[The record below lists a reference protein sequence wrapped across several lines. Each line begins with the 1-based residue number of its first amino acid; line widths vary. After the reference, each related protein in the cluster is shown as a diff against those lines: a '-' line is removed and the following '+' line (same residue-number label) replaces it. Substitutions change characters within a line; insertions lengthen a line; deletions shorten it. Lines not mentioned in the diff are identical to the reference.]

1 VAVDGGGVAAGAI
14 HGPPRTPHRPPPRT
28 PSAPSAAL
36 PHSGHFS
43 PRLPLSSLSSI
54 SAMHPLSPLAPGLSV
69 GPYTLLRH
77 LARGGTSDVYAARL
91 ASEPDAAPVALKL
104 LSPLSP
110 ADRQRA
116 EREAA
121 IAASLSHPHIAA
133 LLDHGHADLSLSP
146 SAPSSPSLFL
156 ALELLHGETLSAR
169 LARGA
174 LSPVDAITLGLQLA
188 DALDHAH
195 QRGVIHRDLKPA
207 NVFLCAPPASAPSA
221 LHAKLLDFGVARRS
235 SAASTTPTGALV
247 GTPAYMSPEQ
257 VRGDRDID
265 PRADLWSLGVTLFEA
280 LSQRLPFEAD
290 TTLAILFRIAFDPAP
305 RLASLRPDLPPA
317 LCAIIHRCLARDRDA
332 RFPSAASLSAAL
344 RALPPPSLSDPA
356 AEPGAAPLP
365 EEVRLV
371 TAVLARGVRDH
382 GLLERLAREL
392 GARYTLL
399 PDASALVAFGLDRWT
414 GDEAHRALRLA
425 RAASFTADHVGVATG
440 HSVPTAVP
448 SLARSVA
455 DLALAASA
463 LPGLGLDATTASLLR
478 ASTPLS
484 LRPDGTS
491 SPLPADP
498 ASSVTPSDAPPFVG
512 RSTDLATLLD
522 AFDLAAASLRPAAA
536 LLLGVAGIGKTRT
549 LDEALRRLATSS
561 SARVLRVRCDR
572 ARCDAPM
579 AALREALAAV
589 DPLVAAS
596 LSPRAAVRDPQ
607 VALDGALGALSAV
620 LRGLSRDGPVVL
632 AIDDAH
638 WLDASSRALL
648 ASLCD
653 APDAPAL
660 ALWMTADPD
669 AASQLRDLV
678 AATST
683 RTLSPLPRDAAAA
696 LVTSVLGRPDAGLV
710 DRGEGNPLFLEALAR
725 LALDP
730 SHDDVIPPGIEATHR
745 AALDRLGASE
755 RDFVKRT
762 SVFGRTAWLEGA
774 VDLGASPAP
783 LDALRRRALLSVK
796 SDSRLARC
804 TELEFRSALLADV
817 AHGLWPPGERA
828 SLHGQAA
835 AWLSAQ
841 DDVTPEELGPH
852 WLLAELPERAAHAW
866 SVAAERAAALGATRA
881 VCEHT
886 ARVLSLTRRPDI
898 CWRALTARDTA
909 LQLAG
914 DRALQREGLTLLDDL
929 TASMDDAARAE
940 VQWRWCHHARMVDD
954 VAHAERAGRSAE
966 ALSPPGARWGAAA
979 TMELALLYADRGR
992 IAEARERA
1000 AAAMSAAQGVDDPWL
1015 QARAAHTLAYVL
1027 LEEGSDFDRALRL
1040 YRDAAA
1046 GYQRTGDRRREA
1058 IALLNGGAALAQVGR
1073 FGDALDAFD
1082 EARSLALRVGNA
1094 RTAAV
1099 SLENRGAVR
1108 RALGEHRPAE
1118 DDLALALTEAARLGH
1133 RRLAEAAR
1141 IERLY
1146 LALATD
1152 ADDPTLRARCEE
1164 VASVA
1169 AEAEA
1174 PAQAASA
1181 VAAALRAGARLG
1193 DAVAPLVDRARAM
1206 LDALTPQ
1213 PMLAAELLVALWEV
1227 DGRRATDEGAF
1238 AAALSAYAE
1247 GAGNEADRGV
1257 RRRGFARRFMVPEGL
1272 RSG

>member
-1 VAVDGGGVAAGAI
+1 
-14 HGPPRTPHRPPPRT
+14 
-28 PSAPSAAL
+28 
-36 PHSGHFS
+36 
-43 PRLPLSSLSSI
+43 
-54 SAMHPLSPLAPGLSV
+54 MHPLSPLAPGLSV

-77 LARGGTSDVYAARL
+77 LARGGTSDVYVARL
-91 ASEPDAAPVALKL
+91 ATTPDAAPVALKL

-133 LLDHGHADLSLSP
+133 LLDHGHATLSID
-146 SAPSSPSLFL
+146 PSSPSLFL
-156 ALELLHGETLSAR
+156 ALELLRGETLSRPPRPRA
-169 LARGA
+169 A
-174 LSPVDAITLGLQLA
+174 LPVDAIALGLQLA

-195 QRGVIHRDLKPA
+195 QRGVIHRDLKPS
-207 NVFLCAPPASAPSA
+207 NVFLCSSPSAPSA
-221 LHAKLLDFGVARRS
+221 SDALFAKLLDFGVARRS

-265 PRADLWSLGVTLFEA
+265 PRTDLWSLGVTLFEA
-280 LSQRLPFEAD
+280 LSQRLPFDAD

-305 RLASLRPDLPPA
+305 RLDALRPDLPPA
-317 LCAIIHRCLARDRDA
+317 LCAIVHRCLARDRDA
-332 RFPSAASLSAAL
+332 RFPSAASVAAAL
-344 RALPPPSLSDPA
+344 RALPPLSSIASLSS
-356 AEPGAAPLP
+356 EPGAAPLP

-392 GARYTLL
+392 DARYTLL
-399 PDASALVAFGLDRWT
+399 PDATALVAFGLDRWT

-440 HSVPTAVP
+440 HSVPTAIT

-498 ASSVTPSDAPPFVG
+498 ASSATPSDAPPFVG
-512 RSTDLATLLD
+512 RSTDLAILLD
-522 AFDLAAASLRPAAA
+522 AHDLATSSLRPAAA

-549 LDEALRRLATSS
+549 LDEALRRLAATS
-561 SARVLRVRCDR
+561 AAHILRVRCDR
-572 ARCDAPM
+572 ARRDAPM

-589 DPLVAAS
+589 DPLVAAA

-620 LRGLSRDGPVVL
+620 LRGLSRDAPVVL

-669 AASQLRDLV
+669 AATQLRDLV

-683 RTLSPLPRDAAAA
+683 RTLSPLPRESAAAMVA
-696 LVTSVLGRPDAGLV
+696 SVLGRPDADLV

-796 SDSRLARC
+796 PDSRLARC

-835 AWLSAQ
+835 AWLSAH

-852 WLLAELPERAAHAW
+852 WLLAELPERAAQAW

-881 VCEHT
+881 VCEHA
-886 ARVLSLTRRPDI
+886 ARVLSLTRRPEAR
-898 CWRALTARDTA
+898 WRALTARDTA

-914 DRALQREGLTLLDDL
+914 DRALQREGLTLLDEL
-929 TASMDDAARAE
+929 AASMDPAARAE

-1000 AAAMSAAQGVDDPWL
+1000 AAAMSAALGVDDPWL

-1118 DDLALALTEAARLGH
+1118 DDLALALAEAARLGH

-1152 ADDPTLRARCEE
+1152 ADASTLRARCEE

-1193 DAVAPLVDRARAM
+1193 DTVAPMIDRARAM
-1206 LDALTPQ
+1206 LKALTPQ

-1227 DGRRATDEGAF
+1227 DGRRATDERAF
-1238 AAALSAYAE
+1238 AAALSAYAD
-1247 GAGNEADRGV
+1247 GAGNDADRGV

-1272 RSG
+1272 QPG

>member
-1 VAVDGGGVAAGAI
+1 
-14 HGPPRTPHRPPPRT
+14 
-28 PSAPSAAL
+28 
-36 PHSGHFS
+36 
-43 PRLPLSSLSSI
+43 
-54 SAMHPLSPLAPGLSV
+54 MHPLPPLAPGLSV

-77 LARGGTSDVYAARL
+77 LARGGTSDVYVARL
-91 ASEPDAAPVALKL
+91 ATTPDAAPVALKL

-133 LLDHGHADLSLSP
+133 LLDHGHATLSID
-146 SAPSSPSLFL
+146 PSSPSLFL
-156 ALELLHGETLSAR
+156 ALELLRGETLSAR
-169 LARGA
+169 LVRAP
-174 LSPVDAITLGLQLA
+174 LSPVDAIALGLQLA

-207 NVFLCAPPASAPSA
+207 NVFLCSSPSAPSA
-221 LHAKLLDFGVARRS
+221 PDALFAKLLDFGVARRS

-280 LSQRLPFEAD
+280 LSQRLPFDAD

-305 RLASLRPDLPPA
+305 RLDALRPDLPPA
-317 LCAIIHRCLARDRDA
+317 LCAIVHRCLARDRDA
-332 RFPSAASLSAAL
+332 RFPSAASLASAL
-344 RALPPPSLSDPA
+344 RALPPLSAIASLSSDPA
-356 AEPGAAPLP
+356 AEAAAPLP

-399 PDASALVAFGLDRWT
+399 PDATALVAFGLDRWT

-440 HSVPTAVP
+440 HSVPTAIT

-478 ASTPLS
+478 ASFPLS
-484 LRPDGTS
+484 LRSDGTS

-512 RSTDLATLLD
+512 RVTDLSTLLE
-522 AFDLAAASLRPAAA
+522 AFDLAASSLRPAAA

-549 LDEALRRLATSS
+549 LDEALRRLAAAASS
-561 SARVLRVRCDR
+561 SAAHILRVRCDR
-572 ARCDAPM
+572 ARRDAPM

-589 DPLVAAS
+589 DPLVAAA

-669 AASQLRDLV
+669 AATQLRDLV

-683 RTLSPLPRDAAAA
+683 RTLSPLPRESAAA
-696 LVTSVLGRPDAGLV
+696 LVASVLGRPDADLV

-835 AWLSAQ
+835 AWLSAH

-852 WLLAELPERAAHAW
+852 WLLAELPERAAQAW

-881 VCEHT
+881 VCEHA
-886 ARVLSLTRRPDI
+886 ARVLSLTRRPEAR
-898 CWRALTARDTA
+898 WRALTARDTA

-914 DRALQREGLTLLDDL
+914 DRALQREGLTLLDEL
-929 TASMDDAARAE
+929 AASMDPAARAE

-954 VAHAERAGRSAE
+954 VALAERAGRSAE
-966 ALSPPGARWGAAA
+966 ALSP
-979 TMELALLYADRGR
+979 
-992 IAEARERA
+992 RERA
-1000 AAAMSAAQGVDDPWL
+1000 GEPPPPWSSRCSTPTAAASPRPESAPPP
-1015 QARAAHTLAYVL
+1015 R
-1027 LEEGSDFDRALRL
+1027 
-1040 YRDAAA
+1040 
-1046 GYQRTGDRRREA
+1046 
-1058 IALLNGGAALAQVGR
+1058 
-1073 FGDALDAFD
+1073 
-1082 EARSLALRVGNA
+1082 
-1094 RTAAV
+1094 
-1099 SLENRGAVR
+1099 
-1108 RALGEHRPAE
+1108 
-1118 DDLALALTEAARLGH
+1118 
-1133 RRLAEAAR
+1133 
-1141 IERLY
+1141 
-1146 LALATD
+1146 
-1152 ADDPTLRARCEE
+1152 
-1164 VASVA
+1164 
-1169 AEAEA
+1169 
-1174 PAQAASA
+1174 
-1181 VAAALRAGARLG
+1181 
-1193 DAVAPLVDRARAM
+1193 
-1206 LDALTPQ
+1206 
-1213 PMLAAELLVALWEV
+1213 
-1227 DGRRATDEGAF
+1227 
-1238 AAALSAYAE
+1238 
-1247 GAGNEADRGV
+1247 
-1257 RRRGFARRFMVPEGL
+1257 
-1272 RSG
+1272 

>member
-1 VAVDGGGVAAGAI
+1 
-14 HGPPRTPHRPPPRT
+14 
-28 PSAPSAAL
+28 
-36 PHSGHFS
+36 
-43 PRLPLSSLSSI
+43 
-54 SAMHPLSPLAPGLSV
+54 MNPLSPLAPGLSV

-77 LARGGTSDVYAARL
+77 LARGGTSDVYVARL
-91 ASEPDAAPVALKL
+91 SASEPDAAPVALKL

-133 LLDHGHADLSLSP
+133 LLAHGHATLSLSP
-146 SAPSSPSLFL
+146 SAPAPSSPSLFL

-169 LARGA
+169 LARA
-174 LSPVDAITLGLQLA
+174 PLSPVDAIALGLQLA
-188 DALDHAH
+188 GALDHAH
-195 QRGVIHRDLKPA
+195 QRGVVHRDLKPA
-207 NVFLCAPPASAPSA
+207 NVFLCSSPSTPSA

-265 PRADLWSLGVTLFEA
+265 PRADIWSLGVTLFEA
-280 LSQRLPFEAD
+280 LSQRLPFDAD

-305 RLASLRPDLPPA
+305 RLDALRPDLPPA
-317 LCAIIHRCLARDRDA
+317 LCAIVHRCLARDRDA
-332 RFPSAASLSAAL
+332 RFPSAAALAAAL

-356 AEPGAAPLP
+356 AETAAPLP

-399 PDASALVAFGLDRWT
+399 PDATALVAFGLDRWT
-414 GDEAHRALRLA
+414 GDEPHRALRLA

-440 HSVPTAVP
+440 HSVPTASP
-448 SLARSVA
+448 TLARSVA

-463 LPGLGLDATTASLLR
+463 LPGLGLDATTAVLLR
-478 ASTPLS
+478 SSFPLS
-484 LRPDGTS
+484 LRSDGTS
-491 SPLPADP
+491 SPLPPTHPTTAV
-498 ASSVTPSDAPPFVG
+498 AHSVAPPFVG
-512 RSTDLATLLD
+512 RGTDLATLLD
-522 AFDLAAASLRPAAA
+522 AFDLAASTLRPAAA

-549 LDEALRRLATSS
+549 LDEALRRLASS
-561 SARVLRVRCDR
+561 SPRVLRVRCDR
-572 ARCDAPM
+572 ARRDAPM

-589 DPLVAAS
+589 DPLVAAA

-607 VALDGALGALSAV
+607 VALDGALGALGAV

-648 ASLCD
+648 AAVCD
-653 APDAPAL
+653 APEVPPL
-660 ALWMTADPD
+660 ALWMTADPE
-669 AASQLRDLV
+669 AAAHLRDLV
-678 AATST
+678 AATAT
-683 RTLSPLPRDAAAA
+683 RTLAPLPRESAAA
-696 LVTSVLGRPDAGLV
+696 LVASVLGRPDADLV

-796 SDSRLARC
+796 PASRLAGC

-817 AHGLWPPGERA
+817 AHALWPPSERA

-835 AWLSAQ
+835 AWLSAH
-841 DDVTPEELGPH
+841 DDVTPEELGTH
-852 WLLAELPERAAHAW
+852 WQHAELPERAAQAW

-886 ARVLSLTRRPDI
+886 ARVLSLTRRPDAL
-898 CWRALTARDTA
+898 WRALTARDTA

-929 TASMDDAARAE
+929 TASMDAAARAE

-966 ALSPPGARWGAAA
+966 VLSPPGARWGAAA

-1000 AAAMSAAQGVDDPWL
+1000 TAAMSAALGVDDPWL

-1027 LEEGSDFDRALRL
+1027 LEEGADFDRALRL
-1040 YRDAAA
+1040 YREAAA

-1082 EARSLALRVGNA
+1082 EARALALRVGNA

-1118 DDLALALTEAARLGH
+1118 DDLTLALTEAARLGH

-1146 LALATD
+1146 LALAID
-1152 ADDPTLRARCEE
+1152 ADGSTLRARCEE
-1164 VASVA
+1164 VAAVA

-1174 PAQAASA
+1174 PAHAASA
-1181 VAAALRAGARLG
+1181 VAAALRARARLG
-1193 DAVAPLVDRARAM
+1193 DPVAPLIDRARAM
-1206 LDALTPQ
+1206 LDAMTPQ

-1227 DGRRATDEGAF
+1227 DGRRATDERAF
-1238 AAALSAYAE
+1238 AAALAAYVE